1 MSSAQVSM
9 GRDMP
14 VEDWPVLADSKS
26 GGRFPATAQRLD
38 LSKAEVSVR
47 EMGHKRCCDGWRTK
61 R

>member
-1 MSSAQVSM
+1 M

-47 EMGHKRCCDGWRTK
+47 EMVHKRCRDEFRTK